1 VSEQTPRSKL
11 PQVNLF
17 ARPRRPPGRPRSRRL
32 VEVSLIVAM
41 VAIWG
46 IVGVSVAT
54 LLGVGPHLSL
64 GP

>member
-1 VSEQTPRSKL
+1 MPRSKL

-17 ARPRRPPGRPRSRRL
+17 ARPRRTGGGSRPRRL
-32 VEVSLIVAM
+32 VEVGLIVAM
-41 VAIWG
+41 IVIWG
-46 IVGVSVAT
+46 IVGVSVAM

>member
-1 VSEQTPRSKL
+1 VNAQMPRNKL

-17 ARPRRPPGRPRSRRL
+17 ARPRRAGGRPRPRRL
-32 VEVSLIVAM
+32 IEASLIVAM
-41 VAIWG
+41 VVIWG
-46 IVGVSVAT
+46 IVGVSLAI